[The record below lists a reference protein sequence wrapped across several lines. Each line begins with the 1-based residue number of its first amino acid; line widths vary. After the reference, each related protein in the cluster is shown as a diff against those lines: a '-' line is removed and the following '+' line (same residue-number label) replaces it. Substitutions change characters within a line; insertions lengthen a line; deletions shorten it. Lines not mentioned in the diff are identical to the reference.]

1 MAICLQRLAEEM
13 RRKVIQEVTFAG
25 LIAAIYY
32 VITILSAPL
41 SFGQVQCRLSEVLLF
56 LCLKNRFAVWGY
68 TIGCMLPTLTS
79 PLGIIDVIVGG
90 GYNLVCGM
98 VAYNTGRKIPTFLTA
113 TVGSGLVVG
122 AEMRICYGLPMMESA
137 FFVALGQAIALT
149 IGLRMYTAIGDR
161 LQRVINRYV

>member
-1 MAICLQRLAEEM
+1 MN

-32 VITILSAPL
+32 VITIMSAPL

-56 LCLKNRFAVWGY
+56 LCLRNRFAVWGY
-68 TIGCMLPTLTS
+68 TIGCMLTNLTS

-90 GYNLVCGM
+90 GYNLVCGI
-98 VAYNTGRKIPTFLTA
+98 VAYKTGRKMPTFVAA
-113 TVGSGLVVG
+113 TVGSGIVVG

-137 FFVALGQAIALT
+137 VFVALGQAIALT
-149 IGLRMYTAIGDR
+149 IGLAMYKAIGNR